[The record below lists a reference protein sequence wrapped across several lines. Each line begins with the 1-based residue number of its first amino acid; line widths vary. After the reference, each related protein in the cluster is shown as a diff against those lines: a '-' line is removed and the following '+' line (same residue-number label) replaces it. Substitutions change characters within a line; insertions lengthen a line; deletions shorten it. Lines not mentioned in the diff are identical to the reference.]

1 MDMSQET
8 LETGAG
14 SSSTLAHGMALAD
27 QPLQSLLNLK
37 DEPVDEEEQ
46 ALRAEMQARSWDF
59 YARLRH
65 TIV

>member
-14 SSSTLAHGMALAD
+14 SSSTLARGMALAD